1 MTAERGNL
9 ELLSPGGPV
18 GEQMIRSGH
27 GGGVGDVCPW
37 QLAECLM
44 SPTFLKPETAMSP
57 QDPCSKE
64 PGRWRRYGLKLV

>member
-37 QLAECLM
+37 QLRVSDVTDISQTRDSNVTTGPL
-44 SPTFLKPETAMSP
+44 L
-57 QDPCSKE
+57 
-64 PGRWRRYGLKLV
+64 